1 MAETE
6 RALEVLSKHQWHAVV
21 TIMVCR
27 DQAKGISQTLDQLKG
42 QDQTR
47 VKGQDQNQVM
57 GQDQTQVKGQDLTL
71 VKLVKVQDQ
80 TLFKL
85 DQGQVRGQV
94 QT

>member
-27 DQAKGISQTLDQLKG
+27 DQAKGISQTLYQLKG

-47 VKGQDQNQVM
+47 VK

>member
-1 MAETE
+1 
-6 RALEVLSKHQWHAVV
+6 
-21 TIMVCR
+21 MVCR

-47 VKGQDQNQVM
+47 VK

>member
-47 VKGQDQNQVM
+47 VKGQDQ
-57 GQDQTQVKGQDLTL
+57 TQVKGQDLTL